1 MQAPYIDQPAC
12 PSVYF
17 IFPFSLA
24 KLHSDL
30 THTVSI
36 GRVFTVTSKGFSGTK
51 NKVMK
56 PQFEK
61 SLSGE
66 YFVFSL
72 GSVELKLKSRH
83 MCCLISIL
91 KTLCLTDINLVSM
104 ETVLS
109 IVLPSCVVIP
119 SSFHVLADCN
129 CTDRAIYSWKG
140 HNIFSRCDL
149 WKKSLKY
156 NVYFFLIFITGT
168 NDKAGGPHY
177 LMKFVSVKC
186 IKESK
191 TPLKEWLL
199 PSMK

>member
-36 GRVFTVTSKGFSGTK
+36 GRVFTVTLKGFSGTK

-72 GSVELKLKSRH
+72 GSVELQLKSRH

-91 KTLCLTDINLVSM
+91 KTLCLTDINFCFHGD
-104 ETVLS
+104 
-109 IVLPSCVVIP
+109 CVVYCSAILCCYSIMFSYP
-119 SSFHVLADCN
+119 S
-129 CTDRAIYSWKG
+129 
-140 HNIFSRCDL
+140 
-149 WKKSLKY
+149 
-156 NVYFFLIFITGT
+156 
-168 NDKAGGPHY
+168 
-177 LMKFVSVKC
+177 
-186 IKESK
+186 
-191 TPLKEWLL
+191 
-199 PSMK
+199 